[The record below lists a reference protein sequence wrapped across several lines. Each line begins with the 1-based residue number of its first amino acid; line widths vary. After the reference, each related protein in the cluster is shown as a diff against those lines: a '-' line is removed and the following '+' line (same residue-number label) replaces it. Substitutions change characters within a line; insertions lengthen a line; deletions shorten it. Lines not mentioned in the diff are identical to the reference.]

1 MLLRT
6 HFVFNLF
13 VFLLLIK
20 TGIFGFVFN
29 WWFLLFFLLATCL
42 PDIDIAGS
50 FISNK
55 TKPLSN
61 FIHIFTKHREE
72 FHSLLFAGIFSVI
85 IFLLSKNIAFAE
97 IFFLF
102 YFLHLFLDS
111 ITKAGIKWFWPMDF
125 IIRGKIKTYGFLEAI
140 MFFIFSLAC
149 IFLILVFLI

>member
-13 VFLLLIK
+13 AFLLLINLK
-20 TGIFGFVFN
+20 SFGFSFN
-29 WWFLLFFLLATCL
+29 WWFLLLFFLATCL

-55 TKPLSN
+55 TKPVSN
-61 FIHIFTKHREE
+61 FIHAFTVHREE
-72 FHSLLFAGIFSVI
+72 FHSLLFALIFSLLV
-85 IFLLSKNIAFAE
+85 FLFSKSIVFAG

-111 ITKAGIKWFWPMDF
+111 LTKAGIKWFWPLDF
-125 IIRGKIKTYGFLEAI
+125 VIKGKIKTHSLSEAI
-140 MFFIFSLAC
+140 IFLIFSLAC
-149 IFLILVFLI
+149 IFLILIMI

>member
-20 TGIFGFVFN
+20 LQIFGFAFS
-29 WWFLLFFLLATCL
+29 WLFLLMFFLATIL

-50 FISNK
+50 FVSNK

-72 FHSLLFAGIFSVI
+72 FHSLLFCISLSTMV
-85 IFLLSKNIAFAE
+85 FLISKKINLSL

-111 ITKAGIKWFWPMDF
+111 LTKSGIKWLWPLDF
-125 IIRGKIKTYGFLEAI
+125 VIKGKIKTHGFIEAVL
-140 MFFIFSLAC
+140 FLVFSLAC
-149 IFLILVFLI
+149 IFLILMIL